1 MRVLIPA
8 HDFVR
13 EQHSTHFWV
22 FILTFVDNYLTDK
35 TRHNVVNNLATNRL
49 QILRHHSLLLYLD

>member
-35 TRHNVVNNLATNRL
+35 TRHKPIRRSK
-49 QILRHHSLLLYLD
+49 QSGCY